1 MEMENVSDRDLD
13 DMILQ
18 NYCKEFGIDSRER
31 LIKSSSKI
39 DINVVS
45 KPWYPCKNRLVS
57 RKIENYLSKIAG
69 VHKTLER
76 EIRSVWTDVGFEGFL
91 KVLSNLSNVEGIKF
105 LNVSNEDLLKIS
117 TVSNEFVYWLNAN
130 ESISIGDSGIM
141 KYLRKNDYGR
151 VDCIVNKF

>member
-39 DINVVS
+39 EINVLS

-57 RKIENYLSKIAG
+57 RKVENYLSKIAG
-69 VHKTLER
+69 VHKPLER

-91 KVLSNLSNVEGIKF
+91 KVLSCLSNFEAEIKS
-105 LNVSNEDLLKIS
+105 LNILHDDLLKIS
-117 TVSNEFVYWLNAN
+117 TISNEFEYWLKAN
-130 ESISIGDSGIM
+130 QSTSIGDSGIM
-141 KYLRKNDYGR
+141 KYLRKNDYDR
-151 VDCIVNKF
+151 VDNL